1 MKELLIHRCPDSSMW
16 YSSLVG
22 ERVVFIRDT
31 GTEYIS
37 REPSGYLNIVLY
49 NDADIVE
56 AVKNYGDD
64 T

>member
-16 YSSLVG
+16 YSHLVG
-22 ERVVFIRDT
+22 ERVVLVRDT
-31 GTEYIS
+31 GIEYIS
-37 REPSGYLNIVLY
+37 REPDGYLNIVRY
-49 NDADIVE
+49 VDADVVE

>member
-1 MKELLIHRCPDSSMW
+1 MW
-16 YSSLVG
+16 YSRFVG

-31 GTEYIS
+31 GTEYMS
-37 REPSGYLNIVLY
+37 REPAGYLNIVLY
-49 NDADIVE
+49 ADADLVE